1 MVMIRVRL
9 RRRIDRIIAS
19 ERIHLHGTGWRI
31 QGTLQDNVAG
41 HAQRPAS
48 FRVSTGKIFRDV
60 KKSYPDRSGNLSKD
74 MPDQPFLCFMDVFQQ
89 RGFVH
94 AHLLCQF
101 TGVNPPGMIE
111 KP

>member
-1 MVMIRVRL
+1 
-9 RRRIDRIIAS
+9 
-19 ERIHLHGTGWRI
+19 
-31 QGTLQDNVAG
+31 
-41 HAQRPAS
+41 
-48 FRVSTGKIFRDV
+48 
-60 KKSYPDRSGNLSKD
+60 

-111 KP
+111 KSRNGTIPAGSLFVLA